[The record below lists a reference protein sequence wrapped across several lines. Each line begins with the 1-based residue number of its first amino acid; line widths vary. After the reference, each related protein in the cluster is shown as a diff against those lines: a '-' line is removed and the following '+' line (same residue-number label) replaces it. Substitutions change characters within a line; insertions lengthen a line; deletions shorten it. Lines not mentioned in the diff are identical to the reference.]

1 MLDLIIV
8 GAGPAGLSACLYA
21 SRAGLDVLILDMAA
35 PGGKLNVTAQIENY
49 PGVKPSPGPEIA
61 YQMYESALSF
71 GAKMDYQ
78 EVVEI
83 KDCGDFKE
91 VVTAKQTYQ
100 TKYVLIATGTKERQ
114 MHLPKENELVGRGI
128 SYCAVC
134 DGPFFKVEDVAVIGG
149 GNSALEE
156 AIYLSSICQNV
167 HLIVRRD
174 VFRADKIIQDRLKEH
189 ENIIVHFKK
198 KPFEIL
204 EDNQKVKG
212 LVLIDSETGEK
223 EDLLVSGIFP
233 FIGLD
238 PMSQCVEKLGLINT
252 QGYID
257 ANENMETK
265 VPGIFVA
272 GDVRNKNLRQV
283 VTATNDGAIAG
294 QYIASLIG

>member
-114 MHLPKENELVGRGI
+114 MHLPKENELVEILTQKYPNVTVIYGHMGGYHWMDVVDFAKTVPNAYI
-128 SYCAVC
+128 DLSAAFSTLAVRM
-134 DGPFFKVEDVAVIGG
+134 
-149 GNSALEE
+149 
-156 AIYLSSICQNV
+156 AITELPDKCIFSSDAPYGEPLLSKQ
-167 HLIVRRD
+167 LIEFVSPSKEIT
-174 VFRADKIIQDRLKEH
+174 DKILG
-189 ENIIVHFKK
+189 ENILK
-198 KPFEIL
+198 IL
-204 EDNQKVKG
+204 K
-212 LVLIDSETGEK
+212 
-223 EDLLVSGIFP
+223 
-233 FIGLD
+233 
-238 PMSQCVEKLGLINT
+238 
-252 QGYID
+252 
-257 ANENMETK
+257 
-265 VPGIFVA
+265 
-272 GDVRNKNLRQV
+272 
-283 VTATNDGAIAG
+283 
-294 QYIASLIG
+294 